1 MREVK
6 FFVPDLGKEEEEAVL
21 AVMRSG
27 WLTTGNVTL
36 DFEKEFAAFLNR
48 SAKEKVECLAV
59 NSATSALLL
68 SMDACGVSSGGA
80 ILTTPY
86 TFVSTATS
94 ARHLGADVVFADTH
108 KDDFNIDENEVERIL
123 TEDKEKKIKAVVPV
137 HLGGNVC
144 RMRRLAEL
152 CEKAGVSLI
161 EDAAHA
167 FPALT
172 KDGYAGTLSDA
183 GCFSFYV
190 TKTMTTAEGGMIAVK
205 DPKKAARMR
214 TMRMHG
220 MDRNS
225 WDRYTSKNASYVY
238 DVIEAGFK
246 CNLPDILSA
255 VGRVQLKKAES
266 MLAARKKIVAM
277 YNEAFKDSPFI
288 TLPPDGEGNSWH
300 LYAIRLNLEKLKITR
315 DEFAKKLQERGIGL
329 SVHFIPLFHFTY
341 YKNLYSAFDAAHFPN
356 AEANFLRVISLPLW
370 TKMRE
375 EDVEAVV
382 SAVKTV
388 AEENCA

>member
-27 WLTTGNVTL
+27 WLTTGKITL
-36 DFEKEFAAFLNR
+36 AFEEEFAAFLNR
-48 SAKEKVECLAV
+48 ASKQKVECLAV

-68 SMDACGVSSGGA
+68 SMDACGVKKGNA
-80 ILTTPY
+80 VITTPY

-94 ARHLGADVVFADTH
+94 ARHLGADVIFADTH
-108 KDDFNIDENEVERIL
+108 KDDFNIDENEVERL
-123 TEDKEKKIKAVVPV
+123 LSADKEKKIKAVVPV

-144 RMRRLAEL
+144 AMRRLAEI
-152 CEKAGVSLI
+152 CDKAGVSLI
-161 EDAAHA
+161 EDSAHA

-172 KDGYAGTLSDA
+172 QDGYAGTLSDA

-205 DPKKAARMR
+205 DPEKARRMR

-220 MDRNS
+220 MDRNA
-225 WDRYTSKNASYVY
+225 WDRYTSKTASYVY
-238 DVIEAGFK
+238 DVIDAGFK

-255 VGRVQLKKAES
+255 LGRVQLKKAND
-266 MLAARKKIVAM
+266 MLAARKKIAAM
-277 YNEAFKDSPFI
+277 YNKAFKDSPFV

-300 LYAIRLNLEKLKITR
+300 LYAIRLNLEKLRITR
-315 DEFAKKLQERGIGL
+315 DEFAKKLQEKGIGI

-341 YKNLYSAFDAAHFPN
+341 YKNLYSLFDKEHFPN
-356 AEANFLRVISLPLW
+356 AEMNFLRAISLPLW
-370 TKMRE
+370 TKMTE

-382 SAVKTV
+382 RAVKTV